1 MEFHR
6 RSTLKAPFKLSAIR
20 LCSSFDATNVEF
32 DFQLVGRRGG
42 REGRS
47 YWSYVLKVVCS
58 VLLSRFIAEKV
69 SVCTGFFFGA
79 SAMPDAKSSE
89 MPNGCGSNSTIEC
102 LRKRYYDFQITG
114 IFFDPRFLVKFVGI

>member
-1 MEFHR
+1 MSEG
-6 RSTLKAPFKLSAIR
+6 ST
-20 LCSSFDATNVEF
+20 
-32 DFQLVGRRGG
+32 
-42 REGRS
+42 

-89 MPNGCGSNSTIEC
+89 MPNGCGSNSTITVILYYLFHFRTHLDKLGLAC
-102 LRKRYYDFQITG
+102 RRK
-114 IFFDPRFLVKFVGI
+114 